1 MKRPILFSILGL
13 ISLTMLSLFSGCIKS
28 PEGPPTHEDS
38 INAYRCFEIVQ
49 EYLPYTEGDSL
60 IFVSD
65 NGQKDTLVCA
75 RLTGELYG
83 AKVELTRVTE
93 WYSGTG
99 RWILSSQY
107 LYCEINASGRSETY
121 YDGVTYVFRGYI
133 RDSVNAGGR
142 DFYQT
147 LPEVESILELYP
159 EILLES
165 DSYINPPQL
174 PSGSYLKIRYHK
186 GLTEF
191 SLDGQEI
198 WRLVEE

>member
-1 MKRPILFSILGL
+1 MRRPVFYFILGVIFL
-13 ISLTMLSLFSGCIKS
+13 SMLTLFSGCLKS

-75 RLTGELYG
+75 RLTGELYS
-83 AKVELTRVTE
+83 AKIRLNRVKE
-93 WYSGTG
+93 WNVSTDT
-99 RWILSSQY
+99 WILSSQH
-107 LYCEINASGRSETY
+107 LYCNVCAYGSEIY
-121 YDGVTYVFRGYI
+121 YDGVTYNLSGYL
-133 RDSVNAGGR
+133 RDSVNAGEIG
-142 DFYQT
+142 FYKT
-147 LPEVESILELYP
+147 FPDVESITEQYP
-159 EILLES
+159 VIRLDKNYYGFSQMPYEC
-165 DSYINPPQL
+165 
-174 PSGSYLKIRYHK
+174 YLKILYHK

>member
-1 MKRPILFSILGL
+1 MKKPILFSILGL

-60 IFVSD
+60 IFASG

-75 RLTGELYG
+75 RLTGESYG
-83 AKVELTRVTE
+83 AKIRLNRVKE
-93 WYSGTG
+93 WNVSTDT
-99 RWILSSQY
+99 WILSSQH
-107 LYCEINASGRSETY
+107 LYCNVRAYGSEIY
-121 YDGVTYVFRGYI
+121 YDGVSYVFSGYI
-133 RDSVNAGGR
+133 RDSVNAGRR

-165 DSYINPPQL
+165 DSYINPQQL
-174 PSGSYLKIRYHK
+174 PSGSYMKIRYHK